1 MDLSIKIELPRHRK
15 VRLKDLKSRTVI
27 KNILITGNPG
37 VGKTTLIQNII
48 SRLNVSA
55 GGFYTVEVRDE
66 NGKRW
71 GFKII
76 SLDGREE
83 VLASVDVISSRRVSK
98 YGVDVGAVDSVGVTA
113 IRDALKS
120 KDVVVIDEIG
130 RMELISDRFRDI
142 VQVALDSPKPVLG
155 TIALKETNTAKKIKE
170 RKDTRLIRLT
180 RANFHEIETYIG
192 RLMQKI
198 LDA

>member
-1 MDLSIKIELPRHRK
+1 MK
-15 VRLKDLKSRTVI
+15 VAKPHNSI

-37 VGKTTLIQNII
+37 VGKTTLVQNII
-48 SRLNVSA
+48 SRLKVSA

-83 VLASVDVISSRRVSK
+83 VLASVDVVSFRKVSK
-98 YGVDVGAVDSVGVTA
+98 YGLDVEAVDRVGVTA
-113 IRDALKS
+113 IRDALKN

-142 VQVALDSPKPVLG
+142 VQEALDSPKPVLG

-170 RKDTRLIRLT
+170 RQDTRIIKLT
-180 RANFHEIETYIG
+180 RANFDEIEVYMG
-192 RLMQKI
+192 RLLQKA
-198 LDA
+198 LVR

>member
-1 MDLSIKIELPRHRK
+1 M
-15 VRLKDLKSRTVI
+15 KDPGSRTVI

-66 NGKRW
+66 DGKRW

-83 VLASVDVISSRRVSK
+83 VLASVDVISSRKVSK
-98 YGVDVGAVDSVGVTA
+98 YGVDVGAVDRVGVTA
-113 IRDALKS
+113 IRDALKN
-120 KDVVVIDEIG
+120 KDIVVIDEIG
-130 RMELISDRFRDI
+130 RMELISDRFRDT
-142 VQVALDSPKPVLG
+142 VQEALDSPKPVLG

-170 RKDTRLIRLT
+170 RRNTRVVKLT
-180 RANFHEIETYIG
+180 RANFHEIETHVG
-192 RLMQKI
+192 RLLQKI

>member
-1 MDLSIKIELPRHRK
+1 M
-15 VRLKDLKSRTVI
+15 VKDSRSHTVI

-55 GGFYTVEVRDE
+55 GGFYTSEVRDE

-98 YGVDVGAVDSVGVTA
+98 YGVDVGAVDRVGVTA
-113 IRDALKS
+113 IRDALKN
-120 KDVVVIDEIG
+120 KDIVVIDEIG
-130 RMELISDRFRDI
+130 RMELTSKQFRDI
-142 VQVALDSPKPVLG
+142 VEEALDSPKPVLG

-170 RKDTRLIRLT
+170 RQDTRLIRLT
-180 RANFHEIETYIG
+180 RANFDEIEVYIG
-192 RLMQKI
+192 RLLQKA
-198 LDA
+198 LVV

>member
-1 MDLSIKIELPRHRK
+1 M
-15 VRLKDLKSRTVI
+15 KDLKSRTVI

-48 SRLNVSA
+48 SRFNVSA
-55 GGFYTVEVRDE
+55 GGFYTSEVRDE
-66 NGKRW
+66 DGRRW

-98 YGVDVGAVDSVGVTA
+98 YGVDVGAVDRVGVTA
-113 IRDALKS
+113 IRDALKN
-120 KDVVVIDEIG
+120 KDIVVIDEIG
-130 RMELISDRFRDI
+130 RMELTSNQFRNI
-142 VQVALDSPKPVLG
+142 VDKALDSPKLVLG

-170 RKDTRLIRLT
+170 RQDTKLVRLT
-180 RANFHEIETYIG
+180 RANFHEIETYIE

-198 LDA
+198 LDS